1 MGEIVDFERKKKKFY
16 YAEILSIINTLDD
29 YEVDIC
35 VNPADVVIILDELYE
50 LYKKKEISYQFLE
63 DMILYFNEIC
73 VEVSEEYYSLTNEE
87 LFNGLINSYD
97 LYNEVEISKEE
108 MISCVNRAKIKVLGV
123 Q

>member
-97 LYNEVEISKEE
+97 LYNEVEISREE

>member
-29 YEVDIC
+29 YKVDIC

-97 LYNEVEISKEE
+97 LYNEVEISREE